1 MSLPNKNE
9 GQRPAESKPQA
20 TLRDTFRHVYRF
32 ILEAVKGDK
41 ATANAI
47 FEDYLAGNLSEA
59 MLLISRRS
67 ASADQASSHQGPRSR
82 RGRATQRKLRE
93 GGGGRAGVGQAT
105 MMPSLRF
112 REYIQS
118 ADFAHQRAQNERN
131 SHAKQILQ
139 EIERS
144 YRRLIEMEKWEQQY
158 NRPFAH
164 FGLFDGR

>member
-1 MSLPNKNE
+1 
-9 GQRPAESKPQA
+9 
-20 TLRDTFRHVYRF
+20 
-32 ILEAVKGDK
+32 
-41 ATANAI
+41 
-47 FEDYLAGNLSEA
+47 
-59 MLLISRRS
+59 
-67 ASADQASSHQGPRSR
+67 
-82 RGRATQRKLRE
+82 
-93 GGGGRAGVGQAT
+93 